1 MEVLLKASPVK
12 YFFIFFIMLEI
23 VKYRTIRKKP
33 KYRNGSNSRTAM
45 ITVPKRYIGRR
56 AKVIIDSIR
65 KKDLHYNYG

>member
-1 MEVLLKASPVK
+1 
-12 YFFIFFIMLEI
+12 MLEI